1 MTRIIVEKDGI
12 VTDVPE
18 NEAVNYLRKG
28 YVKTGT
34 LPDALPEKDQK
45 STPEQAAVMG
55 AALKVAEAENELTKA
70 ETRMTLP
77 AIPPWWMFKRWL
89 LRRRKPVKAV
99 HNGPAQSNSWR

>member
-45 STPEQAAVMG
+45 STPEQAAVMV

-70 ETRMTLP
+70 ENANDVARNSTLVDVQAVAP
-77 AIPPWWMFKRWL
+77 APK
-89 LRRRKPVKAV
+89 KASK
-99 HNGPAQSNSWR
+99 GGA